1 MFACS
6 SKTRIFLISI
16 RGWHQ
21 SGWKEAD
28 CGSHLEETDDNVA
41 NPHHFFTMYTWEVTQ
56 RECKPN
62 EIIFE
67 EYTKMIESRISDGPT
82 EKLQV
87 TVAWFYDMEGH
98 ARKCVERYCE
108 LANKV
113 EQLYSVSSPCVG
125 DHQFKS
131 EELESD
137 GELSPAC
144 SQNVVQ
150 CLYLARIG
158 RPDIL
163 WSVDKLARAVTK
175 WTQACDRRLARLIS
189 YIHHTHDYRQHCLV
203 AQHCRLELFQDSDFA
218 GDLEDSNS
226 TSGGVLCIFGSP
238 SVECARNRRQYPNVP
253 QNLE

>member
-6 SKTRIFLISI
+6 SKTRIFLISF

-41 NPHHFFTMYTWEVTQ
+41 NPHHFLTLYTWEVTQ

-67 EYTKMIESRISDGPT
+67 EHTKMFESRISDGPT

-108 LANKV
+108 LANNV
-113 EQLYSVSSPCVG
+113 EQLYSVSSPCVR

-144 SQNVVQ
+144 SQNVVK

-189 YIHHTHDYRQHCLV
+189 YIHHTHMTTDNIVLWLSIV
-203 AQHCRLELFQDSDFA
+203 AWSYSKTQILLETWRTQTQPQEESYVS
-218 GDLEDSNS
+218 LEAHQ
-226 TSGGVLCIFGSP
+226 L
-238 SVECARNRRQYPNVP
+238 NVQETDVSIP
-253 QNLE
+253 